1 VALDRDTPQTKQG
14 PALPTNSP
22 TQEPSIYQELPW
34 LWFTLP
40 ELGFPLLLDQYH
52 RPLHPEIEAYM
63 RKYVSMGQE
72 WAEADDEDC
81 WGVNYTEFTAHMKAK
96 IESIL
101 YTWGEEQ
108 FEAEQDEAAKQ
119 TPERER
125 FSVPHAS
132 RDPRILI
139 DLNLEN
145 EDIFELIR
153 NPPEKRAVQIF
164 GKPEFWDSTIGL
176 TQATTSQ
183 GIATIQLLSGTLSMD
198 GAQWH
203 LVKHTLTKNNPN
215 FLGSC
220 LQNELARQ
228 LELDKD

>member
-1 VALDRDTPQTKQG
+1 M
-14 PALPTNSP
+14 
-22 TQEPSIYQELPW
+22 EP
-34 LWFTLP
+34 
-40 ELGFPLLLDQYH
+40 
-52 RPLHPEIEAYM
+52 
-63 RKYVSMGQE
+63 
-72 WAEADDEDC
+72 
-81 WGVNYTEFTAHMKAK
+81 TAHMKAK

-108 FEAEQDEAAKQ
+108 PEAEQDKVAKH

-125 FSVPHAS
+125 FLVPHAS
-132 RDPRILI
+132 RDPRILK

-153 NPPEKRAVQIF
+153 NPPEEGAVRIF
-164 GKPEFWDSTIGL
+164 ENPEFWDSTIGL
-176 TQATTSQ
+176 TQTTTTQ
-183 GIATIQLLSGTLSMD
+183 GIATIQLPSGPLSMD

-215 FLGSC
+215 SLGSC

-228 LELDKD
+228 LELHKD